1 MINTSKGILRDI
13 TLFFRKPIPKK
24 ILQTSISVL
33 KYSFFVFVIFLLY
46 LPIIIIAIQSVNE
59 SDSFYNFT
67 TFSWKWY
74 VELFQELNLADPGIL
89 GAAIQRT
96 LFVAF
101 LSTIISTILGTI
113 FAIGIHS
120 LTKKARQTM
129 VFLNQVP
136 ILNADIV
143 TGISLMLIFKLITF
157 VLPNI
162 FGLPTLLL
170 AHIFFS
176 IPYVVLS
183 VLPKLAELDEN
194 LYDAA
199 LDLGCKP
206 FQGMVKVIVPAIA
219 SGIFTG
225 MLIAFTMS
233 IDDFVISYFTTGNG
247 FDNVSIWVYASIG
260 RRMSPSVYAYNTLLS
275 TVVVGGIIFYN
286 IYKMMKKRV
295 TKVLHQGFKKNKKNI
310 KIKGAV

>member
-1 MINTSKGILRDI
+1 MIQKSSAFFRKI
-13 TLFFRKPIPKK
+13 TLFLRKPVPRK
-24 ILQTSISVL
+24 IIKVASVIV
-33 KYSFFVFVIFLLY
+33 KYLFFLFVIFILY
-46 LPIIIIAIQSVNE
+46 LPIIIIAIQSFNQSE
-59 SDSFYNFT
+59 SMYDFTNFSF
-67 TFSWKWY
+67 KWY
-74 VELFQELNLADPGIL
+74 VDLIDELSLLNPGIL

-96 LFVAF
+96 LLVAF
-101 LSTIISTILGTI
+101 LSTIISTIFGTF

-120 LTKKARQTM
+120 LAKKARQRM

-143 TGISLMLIFKLITF
+143 TGISLMLIFRLFMIVFPT
-157 VLPNI
+157 I
-162 FGLPTLLL
+162 FGFPTLLL

-206 FQGMVKVIVPAIA
+206 FKGMTKVIIPAIS

-260 RRMSPSVYAYNTLLS
+260 RRMTPAVYAYNTLLS
-275 TVVVGGIIFYN
+275 MTVVVGLIGIYIFSA
-286 IYKMMKKRV
+286 IKKKRN
-295 TKVLHQGFKKNKKNI
+295 TSIKNKT
-310 KIKGAV
+310 IKGAV

>member
-1 MINTSKGILRDI
+1 MIKISKGLLRDI
-13 TLFFRKPIPKK
+13 TLFFRKPIPRK
-24 ILQTSISVL
+24 IINISVSVL
-33 KYSFFVFVIFLLY
+33 KYTFFGLVIFLLY

-74 VELFQELNLADPGIL
+74 VELYYELDLVNPGIL

-96 LFVAF
+96 LIVAF
-101 LSTIISTILGTI
+101 LSTILSTILGTI

-143 TGISLMLIFKLITF
+143 TGISLMLIFKLLTF
-157 VLPNI
+157 IVPNI

-176 IPYVVLS
+176 LPYVVLS
-183 VLPKLAELDEN
+183 IMPKLAELDEN

-199 LDLGCKP
+199 LDLGCRP
-206 FQGMVKVIVPAIA
+206 FQGMVKVIIPAIA

-247 FDNVSIWVYASIG
+247 FDNVSIWVYASVG

-275 TVVVGGIIFYN
+275 TIVVGGIILAN
-286 IYKMMKKRV
+286 IAKMMKK
-295 TKVLHQGFKKNKKNI
+295 KVSTVIHHGFKSNKNI

>member
-1 MINTSKGILRDI
+1 MIQVTKGVFRQI
-13 TLFFRKPIPKK
+13 TLFFRKPVPKK
-24 ILQTSISVL
+24 VVKISIGVL
-33 KYSFFVFVIFLLY
+33 KYLFFALVIFLLY
-46 LPIIIIAIQSVNE
+46 LPILIIAIQSVNASE
-59 SDSFYNFT
+59 NMYDFT
-67 TFSWKWY
+67 YFSLKWY
-74 VELFQELNLADPGIL
+74 GELFQEMSLADPGIL

-96 LFVAF
+96 LLVAF
-101 LSTIISTILGTI
+101 LATLISTVIGTL

-120 LTKKARQTM
+120 LTKKARQRM

-143 TGISLMLIFKLITF
+143 TGISLMLIFKFLMMIFPT
-157 VLPNI
+157 I

-170 AHIFFS
+170 AHVFFS

-183 VLPKLAELDEN
+183 VLPKLSELDAN

-206 FQGMVKVIVPAIA
+206 FSGMTKVIIPAIS

-260 RRMSPSVYAYNTLLS
+260 RRMTPAVYAYNTMLS
-275 TVVVGGIIFYN
+275 TIVIVALAVIYIISAVKKQKNHPN
-286 IYKMMKKRV
+286 I
-295 TKVLHQGFKKNKKNI
+295 NKQKI
-310 KIKGAV
+310 IKGAV

>member
-1 MINTSKGILRDI
+1 MIKISKGLLRDI
-13 TLFFRKPIPKK
+13 TLFFRKPIPRKV
-24 ILQTSISVL
+24 INISVSVL
-33 KYSFFVFVIFLLY
+33 KYTFFGLVIFLLY

-74 VELFQELNLADPGIL
+74 VELYYELDLLNPGIL

-96 LFVAF
+96 LIVAF
-101 LSTIISTILGTI
+101 LSTILSTILGTI

-143 TGISLMLIFKLITF
+143 TGISLMLIFKLLTF
-157 VLPNI
+157 IVPNI

-176 IPYVVLS
+176 LPYVVLS
-183 VLPKLAELDEN
+183 IMPKLAELDEN

-199 LDLGCKP
+199 LDLGCRP
-206 FQGMVKVIVPAIA
+206 FQGMVKVIIPAIA

-247 FDNVSIWVYASIG
+247 FDNVSIWVYASVG

-275 TVVVGGIIFYN
+275 TIVVGGIILAN
-286 IYKMMKKRV
+286 IAKMMKK
-295 TKVLHQGFKKNKKNI
+295 KVSTVIHHGFKSNKNI

>member
-1 MINTSKGILRDI
+1 MIKISKGLLRDI
-13 TLFFRKPIPKK
+13 TLFFRKPIPRKV
-24 ILQTSISVL
+24 LTVSINVL
-33 KYSFFVFVIFLLY
+33 KYTFFGLVIFLLY

-59 SDSFYNFT
+59 SDSFYNFS

-74 VELFQELNLADPGIL
+74 VELYYELDLVNPGIL

-96 LFVAF
+96 LIVAF
-101 LSTIISTILGTI
+101 LSTILSTILGTI

-120 LTKKARQTM
+120 LAKKARQTM

-157 VLPNI
+157 ILPNI

-176 IPYVVLS
+176 LPYVVLS
-183 VLPKLAELDEN
+183 IMPKLAELDEN

-199 LDLGCKP
+199 LDLGCRP
-206 FQGMVKVIVPAIA
+206 FQGMVKVIIPAIA

-247 FDNVSIWVYASIG
+247 FDNVSIWVYASVG

-275 TVVVGGIIFYN
+275 TIVVGGIIIAN
-286 IYKMMKKRV
+286 IVKMMKK
-295 TKVLHQGFKKNKKNI
+295 KVSTVIHHGFKSNKNI

>member
-1 MINTSKGILRDI
+1 MIKKSTGFLRKI
-13 TLFFRKPIPKK
+13 TLFFRKPLPKK
-24 ILQTSISVL
+24 IVHIATLVL
-33 KYSFFVFVIFLLY
+33 KYLFFVFVIFILY
-46 LPIIIIAIQSVNE
+46 LPIIIIAIQSVNQSE
-59 SDSFYNFT
+59 NMYDFTNF
-67 TFSWKWY
+67 SLKWY
-74 VELFQELNLADPGIL
+74 VELMDELSLFDPGIL

-96 LFVAF
+96 LLVAF
-101 LSTIISTILGTI
+101 ISTAISTVLGTI

-120 LTKKARQTM
+120 LAKKAKQRM

-143 TGISLMLIFKLITF
+143 TGISLMLIFRLFMMIF
-157 VLPNI
+157 PSI
-162 FGLPTLLL
+162 FGFPTLLL

-176 IPYVVLS
+176 LPYVVLS
-183 VLPKLAELDEN
+183 VLPKLSELDEN

-206 FQGMVKVIVPAIA
+206 FSGMVKVIIPAIS

-260 RRMSPSVYAYNTLLS
+260 RRMTPAVYAYNTLLS
-275 TVVVGGIIFYN
+275 MTVVVGLIVIYIFSV
-286 IYKMMKKRV
+286 IKKKRN
-295 TKVLHQGFKKNKKNI
+295 TNLKNRT
-310 KIKGAV
+310 IKGAV